1 MVSVDTEVNGSVI
14 APTQVK
20 IDVMITGFNFTDV
33 SSLLALRVEL
43 GSELETSFD
52 DSTEDEDQGRA
63 VS

>member
-43 GSELETSFD
+43 GSELETSFEY
-52 DSTEDEDQGRA
+52 S
-63 VS
+63 